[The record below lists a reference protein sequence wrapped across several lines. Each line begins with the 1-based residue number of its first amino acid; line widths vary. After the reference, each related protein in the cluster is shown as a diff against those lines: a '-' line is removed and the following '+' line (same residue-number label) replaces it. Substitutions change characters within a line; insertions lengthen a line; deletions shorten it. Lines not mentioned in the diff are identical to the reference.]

1 MLGIIYCIPHIIFF
15 LLFSTVLLACF
26 GVLKA
31 IPWSGEEGSNVCTS
45 TQQATRMVLV
55 ISQLIPAIDDTLT
68 VSSTLLP
75 I

>member
-1 MLGIIYCIPHIIFF
+1 MLGIIYCIPHILFTF

-26 GVLKA
+26 GVLKSM
-31 IPWSGEEGSNVCTS
+31 PWSGEGSNLCKS
-45 TQQATRMVLV
+45 AWQAVRMVLV